1 MEYRQLGRS
10 GCRVSPICLGTMH
23 FGNRTDQQTAIE
35 VVNTALDNGVNF
47 IDTADVYKRGVSE
60 EFTGEALAQNGRR
73 DDVVLATKAVWKMGE
88 GPNDHGASRYHL
100 IRAVEDSLERLQTDR
115 IDLFYLHVVDI
126 TTPMDEILQTIDTLI
141 QQGKIIYW
149 GTSKYPA
156 TMVTEL
162 AMRAKYEG
170 IPMPVAEQSPYN
182 FLDRSIENDLA
193 WTSLRHGIGLCV
205 FGPLARGILSGK
217 YRRDEEAPEGS
228 RLNTDN
234 RMFSVE
240 VFDTIDKLRPIVDK
254 YDCTM
259 AEFALAWVIE
269 KQFLSAAIVGS
280 RIPDHIE
287 SAAKAVDIEIS
298 DEDLEAMDEIVAPGQ
313 NLTRH
318 YDGPILSKVRQSAL
332 SGNWRNYTWINGEIP
347 TGADRPNI
355 E

>member
-23 FGNRTDQQTAIE
+23 FGNRTDEKTAIE
-35 VVNTALDNGVNF
+35 VVNTALDNGINF
-47 IDTADVYKRGVSE
+47 IDTADVYKTGVSE

-73 DDVVLATKAVWKMGE
+73 DDVVLATKAVWKMGD

-100 IRAVEDSLERLQTDR
+100 IRAVEDSLRRLQTDR

-149 GTSKYPA
+149 GTSKHPA

-170 IPMPVAEQSPYN
+170 IPQPVAEQSPYN
-182 FLDRSIENDLA
+182 FLDRTLENDLA

-205 FGPLARGILSGK
+205 FGPLARGVLSGK
-217 YRRDEEAPEGS
+217 YKREEEAPDGS
-228 RLNTDN
+228 RLSSDNPMLTD
-234 RMFSVE
+234 E
-240 VFDTIDKLRPIVDK
+240 VFDALDKLRPIADG

-269 KQFLSAAIVGS
+269 KAFISSALVGS
-280 RIPDHIE
+280 RIPEHIE
-287 SAAKAVDIEIS
+287 SAAKAVDVEIS
-298 DEDLEAMDEIVAPGQ
+298 DSDLEAMDQIVAPGED
-313 NLTRH
+313 LTGH
-318 YDGPILSKVRQSAL
+318 YDRPILQKVRQSVL
-332 SGNWRNYTWINGEIP
+332 SKNWRTYTWINGETP
-347 TGADRPNI
+347 TGTERTNI